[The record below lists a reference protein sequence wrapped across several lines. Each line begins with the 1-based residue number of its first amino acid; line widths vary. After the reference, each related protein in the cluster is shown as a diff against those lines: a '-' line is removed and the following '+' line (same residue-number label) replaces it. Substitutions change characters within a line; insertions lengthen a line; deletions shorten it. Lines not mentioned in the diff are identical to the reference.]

1 MHASLHAARRS
12 TRCGR
17 GEVGASGRGRG
28 AIHRARNRTLKA
40 CVPLMPAEAGLKPTA
55 EAGAQFARIF
65 ILHYHLRWSGRLTQR
80 ESATFTR

>member
-28 AIHRARNRTLKA
+28 AIHRARNRRLKA
-40 CVPLMPAEAGLKPTA
+40 CVPLMPAEARLKPA
-55 EAGAQFARIF
+55 LNLQGYLSCIIICDGAGD
-65 ILHYHLRWSGRLTQR
+65 
-80 ESATFTR
+80 